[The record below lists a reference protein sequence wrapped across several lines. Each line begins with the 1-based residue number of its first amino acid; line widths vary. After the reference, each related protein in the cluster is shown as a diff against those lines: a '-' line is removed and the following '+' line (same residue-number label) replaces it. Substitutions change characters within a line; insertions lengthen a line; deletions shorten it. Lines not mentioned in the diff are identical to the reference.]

1 MQVEAQVLAEH
12 GLLEGMSGP
21 GEAVVQFHA
30 LLQVSH
36 HDILTWH
43 VRLTS
48 CVIQSSWSV
57 QSVFSC
63 RQSHLKTRRLKRFWN
78 SCVCA
83 SYPPHPKRDST
94 PEYFKMNVW
103 SGTPQI
109 LVQPHPHRPAVSL
122 ASTLKKHPTPQPI
135 LQVTASTT
143 TRCAQ

>member
-36 HDILTWH
+36 HDTLTWH

-48 CVIQSSWSV
+48 YFIYSSWSV
-57 QSVFSC
+57 KSNFSC
-63 RQSHLKTRRLKRFWN
+63 RQSHLKIRRLKRFW
-78 SCVCA
+78 SSYVCA
-83 SYPPHPKRDST
+83 SYPPHPRRDST

-103 SGTPQI
+103 SGNSQI
-109 LVQPHPHRPAVSL
+109 WVQPHPHQPAVSL
-122 ASTLKKHPTPQPI
+122 ASTLKKHPALQPI